1 MQACSPQIETALQ
14 QRRQRQQ
21 RHRRLSLAA
30 IAFIA
35 VPAIFF
41 NLDGYKTLQS
51 HEVYAMVPAREMI
64 ISGDWIVPRIAQVP
78 RLRKPPL
85 VYWVIAGSAQLMG
98 GVNEISARMPSALS
112 TLGLAALMGFWC
124 SRWYGRRVGYLAAF
138 MQLTTI
144 YCIQFARKAEVD
156 MLLTLCTTSAICLF
170 ALGIGREKG
179 RLHWLRWLA
188 IYALISVS
196 WMAKF
201 HFGPTMV
208 MMPIILYWAM
218 RRDYRS
224 FLNLLNPGGLVLL
237 ALAVFVWPALLL
249 QRMPDALE
257 VWKEQTVGRAIGSL
271 GSQPVWYYVP
281 HLLFLTLPWTPAMI
295 AAVPDSWIRAWKKG
309 DLRHRFL
316 WIWFLSHMLVLHVSA
331 NKNSH
336 YMMSTLPMLTII
348 GAPQMLR
355 ILEYLRTTS
364 KPISDNTRNWC
375 IGITIS
381 GAIGLAIGASLKYPF
396 MQTAIV
402 LFCIVISVGATTVIL
417 LVSRGRF
424 AAARFAALGLMAAA
438 FILMFGSILP
448 HEDHRIA
455 VKNFVEQARQDVAED
470 DVVCAYRMDLTSAE
484 FYVGAPVQRAETIA
498 GLKEYYADDEQVYVV
513 TYQDLA
519 PQLNWFGE
527 VTTIRTMEHLPDHAA
542 PRHAPLVL
550 VSVRRHSKQSPN
562 PAVVTSESD
571 GRL

>member
-1 MQACSPQIETALQ
+1 MHACSPQIETALQ
-14 QRRQRQQ
+14 MKRKRQQ

-51 HEVYAMVPAREMI
+51 HEVYAMVPAREMM

-85 VYWVIAGSAQLMG
+85 AYWVIAGSAQLMG
-98 GVNEISARMPSALS
+98 GINETSARLPAALS

-124 SRWYGRRVGYLAAF
+124 TRWYGRRVGYLAAF

-144 YCIQFARKAEVD
+144 YCIQFARKAEID
-156 MLLTLCTTSAICLF
+156 MLLTLCTTSAMCVF

-179 RLHWLRWLA
+179 RIQWLRWLA
-188 IYALISVS
+188 IYALISIS

-208 MMPIILYWAM
+208 MLPIVLYWIL
-218 RRDYRS
+218 RQDYRS
-224 FLNLLNPGGLVLL
+224 FLNLLNPVGLVLL
-237 ALAVFVWPALLL
+237 SLALFVWPTLLL

-257 VWKEQTVGRAIGSL
+257 VWKEQTVGRAIGHL
-271 GSQPVWYYVP
+271 GSQPIWYYVP

-309 DLRHRFL
+309 DLRHQFL
-316 WIWFLSHMLVLHVSA
+316 WIWFLSHMFVLHVSA

-348 GAPQMLR
+348 GAPKMLR
-355 ILEYLRTTS
+355 ILEYLKTTP
-364 KPISDNTRNWC
+364 KPFSDNARNWL
-375 IGITIS
+375 IGIMVG
-381 GAIGLAIGASLKYPF
+381 GAVGVAIGASLKYPF
-396 MQTAIV
+396 MSTAIL
-402 LFCIVISVGATTVIL
+402 LFCVVISFGMTAIIL
-417 LVSRGRF
+417 LFSRGRF
-424 AAARFAALGLMAAA
+424 ETARLASLGLMAVM
-438 FILMFGSILP
+438 FLLMFGAILP
-448 HEDHRIA
+448 HEDHRIS
-455 VKNFVEQARQDVAED
+455 VKNFVELARQDVSED
-470 DVVCAYRMDLTSAE
+470 DVVCAYCMDLTSAE
-484 FYVGAPVQRAETIA
+484 FYIGAPVQRAETIE
-498 GLKEYYADDEQVYVV
+498 GLKKYYPDDEQIYLV
-513 TYQDLA
+513 TYEDLA
-519 PQLNWFGE
+519 PHLQYFGE
-527 VTTIRTMEHLPDHAA
+527 VTKIRTMQNLPDHAA

-550 VSVRRHSKQSPN
+550 VSVRRHSEQRPSPT
-562 PAVVTSESD
+562 VVASESE
-571 GRL
+571 RKL